1 MRLVSPVYVCHK
13 ATPVTPDS
21 RWNWDPSGDT
31 STMVARFLVHG
42 FNGKINVTL
51 TSNQEV
57 LGCGKERTWVF
68 RFSSMSS
75 IHSEPYECFKC
86 PRDQE
91 QAA

>member
-1 MRLVSPVYVCHK
+1 MRLVFPVYVCHK

-51 TSNQEV
+51 TSN
-57 LGCGKERTWVF
+57 G
-68 RFSSMSS
+68 SSKLQQGANAGLS
-75 IHSEPYECFKC
+75 IFIDVEYPF
-86 PRDQE
+86 
-91 QAA
+91 